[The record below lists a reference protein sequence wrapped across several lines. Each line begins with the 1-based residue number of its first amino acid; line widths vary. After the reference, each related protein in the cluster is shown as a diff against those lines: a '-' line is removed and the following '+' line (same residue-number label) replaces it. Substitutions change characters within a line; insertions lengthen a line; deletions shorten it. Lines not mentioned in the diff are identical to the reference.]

1 MDGLRILYQYLNDN
15 ISIPEEKKIR
25 NIVKGTKIPVRDLD
39 ALEDLTDIFGCLE
52 ERGYIGLIDLGYLK
66 DILGLISRPRLIEK
80 VEEFE
85 RKQKLSEHAPRD
97 SGTLRGGNTQSG
109 ASGYTGSGNYTG
121 QGLTVTA
128 NPSGT
133 NTQPEQSTCDSSDA
147 TGIDDTDSARFKNG
161 TKKSVLLVNDE
172 WGTSKG
178 GISTV
183 HRQLAEQ
190 AKDAGFDVYVTAL
203 ELNEEDAK
211 DANEKG
217 INVITARKKG
227 YTPPDLTWINTT
239 HRTYFPK
246 LEEEIP
252 NLSVIV
258 GHIPITSEG
267 ALDIRKERFAGKGVK
282 VFLFNHVI
290 PEDIEE
296 WKSGSTPETTD
307 EKENRI
313 LEQVKEAD
321 AVFSVGP
328 RMFNHFD
335 NNFRAL
341 PEVVHFLYIP
351 LPDKP
356 FFDISIKPPS
366 ENNPVIKVLALGRV
380 DGVGKLKGYDVM
392 AAAMSR
398 VCDLYHNAGLGQPPI
413 LVIRGIPEG
422 KHEQS
427 QEFIKKHVKS
437 KYLKITL
444 RPYGTQD
451 QIRQDMKTSHLF
463 VMPSR
468 SEPFGMVGIEAIA
481 AGLPTLLTTNS
492 GLAELVV
499 KRDIFGS
506 RDGKSMVV
514 DVGLNDADLE
524 DDIKIWEEH
533 IKSVLLRDEYE
544 ENFKHAQDL
553 KQRLKKLPAIKKTHE
568 DFVKELVK

>member
-1 MDGLRILYQYLNDN
+1 MASDN
-15 ISIPEEKKIR
+15 
-25 NIVKGTKIPVRDLD
+25 
-39 ALEDLTDIFGCLE
+39 
-52 ERGYIGLIDLGYLK
+52 
-66 DILGLISRPRLIEK
+66 
-80 VEEFE
+80 
-85 RKQKLSEHAPRD
+85 
-97 SGTLRGGNTQSG
+97 
-109 ASGYTGSGNYTG
+109 
-121 QGLTVTA
+121 TA
-128 NPSGT
+128 G
-133 NTQPEQSTCDSSDA
+133 
-147 TGIDDTDSARFKNG
+147 ARFKIG

-183 HRQLAEQ
+183 HRQLAQQ

-258 GHIPITSEG
+258 GYIPITSEG
-267 ALDIRKERFAGKGVK
+267 ALDIRKECFAGKGVK

-296 WKSGSTPETTD
+296 WKSGSTPKTTE

-335 NNFRAL
+335 NNFR
-341 PEVVHFLYIP
+341 VFVDRVIHKLYIP
-351 LPDKP
+351 YPDKQ
-356 FFDISIKPPS
+356 FFDISINPP
-366 ENNPVIKVLALGRV
+366 NKDNPVIKVLTLGRV
-380 DGVGKLKGYDVM
+380 DGVGHLKGYDVM

-398 VCDLYHNAGLGQPPI
+398 VCDLYHKANLGQPPI

-422 KHEQS
+422 KEKES
-427 QEFIKKHVKS
+427 MEFIKKHVES
-437 KYLKITL
+437 KYLKVIPL
-444 RPYGTQD
+444 PYGTQD
-451 QIRQDMKTSHLF
+451 QIRQDMQTSHLF

-481 AGLPTLLTTNS
+481 AGLPTLLTINS

-499 KRDIFGS
+499 QPDIFGS
-506 RDGKSMVV
+506 RDGKFMVV
-514 DVGLNDADLE
+514 DVGLNDVHLA
-524 DDIKIWEEH
+524 DDIKIWEKH
-533 IKSVLLRDEYE
+533 IIRVLRDDYQG
-544 ENFKHAQDL
+544 NFEHARKL
-553 KQRLKKLPAIKKTHE
+553 KERLKKLPAIKETHE
-568 DFVKELVK
+568 DFVKELAK